1 MRLSRIAVLRSM
13 RLDRIGVPV
22 AASAPHVLFAG
33 STTKENFMRI
43 FVTGA
48 SGWIGSAVVPELIG
62 AGHQVLG
69 LARSDASAKTVG
81 DMGADVLRGD
91 LNDTAVLRAGA
102 LGSDGVIHLAFEPGR
117 THFEEA
123 AQADAKAIET
133 FATSLVGSGRPMVIS
148 GATIVTPGRPATER
162 DELIAQGPIAA
173 RVSNMRAALAASA
186 LDVRASLVMLPRS
199 VHGQGERHG
208 FVPQLI
214 AMARAK
220 GVSGYIGDGASR
232 WPAVHVK
239 DAACLYRLAVEQAPA
254 GAVLNAVGD
263 EGVPVREIAEAISR
277 HLNLPTRSLPAEEY
291 GGMLVPLLS
300 TDMPASSAIT
310 QELLDWKPT
319 HPGLIE
325 DIEQGH
331 YFI

>member
-1 MRLSRIAVLRSM
+1 
-13 RLDRIGVPV
+13 
-22 AASAPHVLFAG
+22 
-33 STTKENFMRI
+33 MRI

-48 SGWIGSAVVPELIG
+48 SGWIGSAVVPELIS

-69 LARSDASAKTVG
+69 LARSDASARAVA
-81 DMGADVLRGD
+81 DMGAHVLRGD
-91 LNDTAVLRAGA
+91 LNDADILRAGA
-102 LGSDGVIHLAFEPGR
+102 LDSDGVIHLAFIPGR
-117 THFEEA
+117 PQFEA
-123 AQADAKAIET
+123 ATQTDATAIET
-133 FATSLVGSGRPMVIS
+133 FAASLAGSGKPLLIS

-162 DELIAQGPIAA
+162 DELIAAGPIAG
-173 RVSNMRAALAASA
+173 RIKNMRAALAAA
-186 LDVRASLVMLPRS
+186 ERDVRACLVMLPRS

-208 FVPQLI
+208 FIPQLI

-239 DAACLYRLAVEQAPA
+239 DAARLYRLAVEQAPA

-263 EGVPVREIAEAISR
+263 EGVPVREVAEAIGR
-277 HLNLPTRSLPAEEY
+277 NLNLPAKSLPAEEY

-300 TDMPASSAIT
+300 TDMPASSTIT
-310 QELLDWKPT
+310 QELLGWQPT

>member
-1 MRLSRIAVLRSM
+1 
-13 RLDRIGVPV
+13 
-22 AASAPHVLFAG
+22 
-33 STTKENFMRI
+33 MRI

-48 SGWIGSAVVPELIG
+48 SGWIGSSVVPELIS
-62 AGHQVLG
+62 AGYQVLG
-69 LARSDASAKTVG
+69 LARSDASAKAIA

-91 LNDTAVLRAGA
+91 LTDAGILRAGA
-102 LGSDGVIHLAFEPGR
+102 LDSDGVIHLAFVVPSVS
-117 THFEEA
+117 EA
-123 AQADAKAIET
+123 ATRTDAKAIET
-133 FATSLVGSGRPMVIS
+133 FAASLADSGKPMLIS
-148 GATIVTPGRPATER
+148 GATITTPGRPATER
-162 DELIAQGPIAA
+162 DELIAAGPIAA
-173 RVSNMRAALAASA
+173 RISNMQAALAAA
-186 LDVRASLVMLPRS
+186 ARDVRACLVMLPRS
-199 VHGQGERHG
+199 VHGSGERHG

-239 DAACLYRLAVEQAPA
+239 DAARLYQVAVEQAPA

-263 EGVPVREIAEAISR
+263 EGVPVRAIAEAIGR
-277 HLNLPTRSLPAEEY
+277 NLNLPARSLPAEEY

-310 QELLDWKPT
+310 QELLGWKPT

-331 YFI
+331 YFT